1 VYKTQYY
8 AEYGVGNENGHSRG
22 RQSTASRYPIVR
34 TRAIFFGPLDI
45 SLCLHS
51 SFAMQ
56 GK

>member
-1 VYKTQYY
+1 VHKTQYY
-8 AEYGVGNENGHSRG
+8 VEYGAGNENGHSRG

-34 TRAIFFGPLDI
+34 TRTIFFGPLDI
-45 SLCLHS
+45 SLRLHS